1 MFEQNEDEIRSTK
14 TYINEN
20 LVYSGKGN
28 ELAILMFKNLA
39 LTFFTLGI
47 YWAWGRTNTRRYLW
61 GKVSFLDDR
70 GSYTGTGKELFRGW
84 VLIGCVYVVAVILIN
99 VLSKIS
105 PYLGYA
111 LAPLYVYLIALA
123 IYGGTRYRLS
133 RTNWREV
140 SFSMDR
146 DKESSREFIWLSFKG
161 AFLSLITLGLYY
173 PVFQN
178 ERRRFLVNR
187 THFGT
192 AKFNYTGDN
201 QTFFWL
207 FLKGFLLTFITLGIY
222 MPWMILSLLKFKLNN
237 TNIENSLHFRI
248 EMKGREL
255 FVFSFLAYFS
265 TILTLGLAL
274 PWVLNQTYKLFINK
288 IEVFGE
294 IDFTQITN
302 VEATGSAVADVAV
315 IEYDL
320 ELGF

>member
-1 MFEQNEDEIRSTK
+1 MFDQNEEVLSTK

-20 LVYSGKGN
+20 LVYSGNGT

-47 YWAWGRTNTRRYLW
+47 YWAWGKTNTRRYLW
-61 GKVSFLDDR
+61 GKVSFLEDR

-84 VLIGCVYVVAVILIN
+84 VLIGCVYIVAMILIN
-99 VLSKIS
+99 VLSKVS
-105 PYLGYA
+105 PYVGIALLPLYIYLFA
-111 LAPLYVYLIALA
+111 LAV
-123 IYGGTRYRLS
+123 YGGTRYRLS
-133 RTNWREV
+133 RTNWREI
-140 SFSMDR
+140 SFSMER
-146 DKESSREFIWLSFKG
+146 DKESTREFIWLAFKG

-178 ERRRFLVNR
+178 NRRKFLVNR

-192 AKFNYTGDN
+192 AKFNYTGEN
-201 QTFFWL
+201 RIYFWL
-207 FLKGFLLTFITLGIY
+207 FIREFLLTIITLGIY
-222 MPWMILSLLKFKLNN
+222 SPWMILNLLKFKLNN
-237 TNIENSLHFRI
+237 SNLENSLYFRI
-248 EMKGREL
+248 EMKGSEL
-255 FVFSFLAYFS
+255 FVFSILAYFS

-274 PWVLNQTYKLFINK
+274 PWVIDRTYKLFVNK

-302 VEATGSAVADVAV
+302 VEATGSSIADVAI